1 MTPEEQ
7 RAARDSEQPIGF
19 LSHRLMSALSIVM
32 VVALILGSA
41 STVLALTDWGLNV
54 AALIGLVMALLLILV
69 WVRMPKRG
77 PQ

>member
-19 LSHRLMSALSIVM
+19 PSQRLMTVFSIVT

-41 STVLALTDWGLNV
+41 STVLALTDWGLDV
-54 AALIGLVMALLLILV
+54 AALIGLGVALLLIVV